1 MASSVIAGA
10 AILVA
15 ITMAIRT
22 DFRFG
27 VAESGGCAASYI
39 DAVEAVGGDDLVVKS
54 PRQSSGQ
61 TVRR

>member
-1 MASSVIAGA
+1 MASSVTAGA
-10 AILVA
+10 AVLVA

-22 DFRFG
+22 DLRFG
-27 VAESGGCAASYI
+27 VAESGGCAESYI
-39 DAVEAVGGDDLVVKS
+39 DAVYDVGGEDLVENS